1 MEGRKMLRKI
11 IGSLFFV
18 SLMVAGWGSL
28 DFFLDIPRFIIATG
42 ALIAPLVLS
51 GVSRNNLSYGKE
63 RGESTF
69 AFLVLVFLSTVGV
82 GFFLPLFAGRKLG
95 LLPLPEGFHY
105 LGAAIF
111 LSGYAIRVVAA
122 RRLKRQFSYLVTIQE
137 NHQLITSG
145 IYSRIRHPV
154 YLGTILAVFGM
165 ILIFPTTYGFA
176 FAILFTAILAHRM
189 SLEEK
194 ILLKYFGSVYQEY
207 SSKSFRLIPHIY

>member
-1 MEGRKMLRKI
+1 MIRKI

-18 SLMVAGWGSL
+18 VLMVAGWGSL
-28 DFFLDIPRFIIATG
+28 DFFLDIPRSIVAAG

-51 GVSRNNLSYGKE
+51 GVSKNTVSYGKE

-69 AFLVLVFLSTVGV
+69 TFLMVVFLSTVGV
-82 GFFLPLFAGRKLG
+82 GFLIPFFAARKLGFLPL
-95 LLPLPEGFHY
+95 PDGFRY
-105 LGAAIF
+105 LGVAIF
-111 LSGYAIRVVAA
+111 LSGYAIRAIAA

-154 YLGTILAVFGM
+154 YLGSILAVFGM
-165 ILIFPTTYGFA
+165 VLIFPTTFGVA

-194 ILLKYFGSVYQEY
+194 LLLKYFGSVYQEY